1 MAVGEVL
8 KKRPFKVAL
17 KVIISLPPCS
27 LRDDRHIEMAYSK
40 AFKTDLGPTCCACC
54 SCCCNCC
61 GGRGIADLGCM
72 QTDCTASCLQ
82 DVPIVVPLVFHSSPT
97 SVCHSSRSKN
107 RIGRHGTTCCSTQKA
122 ISSRLKHSL
131 CETF

>member
-1 MAVGEVL
+1 MAVGEVF

-27 LRDDRHIEMAYSK
+27 LRDDKHIEMAYSK

-61 GGRGIADLGCM
+61 GGRGMADLGCM
-72 QTDCTASCLQ
+72 QTDCISSCLQ
-82 DVPIVVPLVFHSSPT
+82 G
-97 SVCHSSRSKN
+97 CAN
-107 RIGRHGTTCCSTQKA
+107 CCPSCIPQLTNFGVSQFSFEKLYRQTWYNVLQYTKGN
-122 ISSRLKHSL
+122 IQ
-131 CETF
+131 

>member
-27 LRDDRHIEMAYSK
+27 LRDDKNIEMAYSK

-82 DVPIVVPLVFHSSPT
+82 GCANCCPT
-97 SVCHSSRSKN
+97 
-107 RIGRHGTTCCSTQKA
+107 RIPQLTNFGVSQFSFEKPYRQTWYNVLQYTKGNIQ
-122 ISSRLKHSL
+122 
-131 CETF
+131 